1 MRYWLLFLLLP
12 FLLATGCSN
21 DDESVIPPSALPQ
34 FKSTA
39 KVKKLWAVAV
49 GDGVEDAFLS
59 LKPAVTERWVFAAAF
74 DGTVAKID
82 RETGDRVWTVETEKN
97 LSGGVGAGY
106 GLVVVG
112 SNNGEVLVL
121 NEEDGTQLWE
131 KSIGGQ
137 IMSAPAIGPDR
148 IVVQSIDGRL
158 HGLTRADG
166 AVAWIYD
173 TSIPILTL
181 RGESS
186 PVVIGGA
193 TLAGF
198 ANGKLAALDTTTGF
212 VAWERMIGEPKG
224 RSELER
230 LIDLDG
236 RFWVSGKTAYA
247 ATYQG
252 NVAAIDIPSGR
263 LLWQRKLSSFAGV
276 SEFLSQ
282 LYVVDEESVLQVME
296 STSGTDLWKQ
306 DGLRGRGLGAP
317 TAYDRYVVVG
327 DFEGYLHWL
336 SFQDGSYVARVK
348 VGVQRRPRPDAKLG
362 TVVRKPS
369 FDEGLRAEPVV
380 YQDIVYVQANS
391 GELAAYQVV
400 EKE

>member
-1 MRYWLLFLLLP
+1 MRYWFLILLVP
-12 FLLATGCSN
+12 FLLAGCSN
-21 DDESVIPPSALPQ
+21 NDDSVIEPSPLPQ

-39 KVKKLWAVAV
+39 KVKKLWAVSV
-49 GDGVEDAFLS
+49 GKGVDSAFLS
-59 LKPAVTERWVFAAAF
+59 LKPAVTERWIFAAAHN
-74 DGTVAKID
+74 GKVVKIERD
-82 RETGDRVWTVETEKN
+82 TGKRVWAVDTDQAIT
-97 LSGGVGAGY
+97 GGVGAGY
-106 GLVVVG
+106 GLVAVG
-112 SNNGEVLVL
+112 TGNGEALL
-121 NEEDGTQLWE
+121 LDEKDGTLLWQ
-131 KSIGGQ
+131 KSLGGQ

-148 IVVQSIDGRL
+148 VVVQTIDGRL
-158 HGLTRADG
+158 HGLSRDTG

-198 ANGKLAALDTTTGF
+198 ANGKLAALDTNTGF
-212 VAWERMIGEPKG
+212 VAWERVIGEAKG

-236 RFWVSGKTAYA
+236 RFWVSGKTVYA

-252 NVAAIDIPSGR
+252 NVAALDIPSGR

-282 LYVVDEESVLQVME
+282 LYVVDEESVVHAME
-296 STSGTDLWKQ
+296 SLSGTDMWQ
-306 DGLRGRGLGAP
+306 QEGLRGRGLSAP

-336 SFQDGSYVARVK
+336 SYRDGSYVARVK
-348 VGVQRRPRPDAKLG
+348 VGLQHRPRPDAKLG

-369 FDEGLRAEPVV
+369 YDEGLRAEPVV
-380 YQDIVYVQANS
+380 YQDIVYMQANS
-391 GELAAYQVV
+391 GELAAYQVI

>member
-1 MRYWLLFLLLP
+1 MRNWLLILLVPLLL
-12 FLLATGCSN
+12 AACSN
-21 DDESVIPPSALPQ
+21 NDDSVIPPSPLPE

-39 KVKKLWAVAV
+39 QVKKVWAVSV
-49 GDGVEDAFLS
+49 GKGVEDVFLS
-59 LKPAVTERWVFAAAF
+59 LKPAVTERWVYAAAR
-74 DGTVAKID
+74 DGSLVKLE
-82 RETGDRVWTVETEKN
+82 RETGEQVWRIETGRTIT
-97 LSGGVGAGY
+97 GGVGAGY
-106 GLVVVG
+106 GLVAVG
-112 SNNGEVLVL
+112 TGNGEVLVF
-121 NEEDGTQLWE
+121 NEEDGAQLWE
-131 KSIGGQ
+131 KSLGGQ
-137 IMSAPAIGPDR
+137 IMSSPAVGPDR
-148 IVVQSIDGRL
+148 VLVQSIDGVL
-158 HGLTRADG
+158 HGLTRDDG
-166 AVAWIYD
+166 AVAWIFD

-198 ANGKLAALDTTTGF
+198 ANGKLVALDTSSGF
-212 VAWERMIGEPKG
+212 VAWERLIGEPKG

-236 RFWVSGKTAYA
+236 RFWVSGKTVYA

-282 LYVVDEESVLQVME
+282 VYVVDEESVIHAME
-296 STSGTDLWKQ
+296 SLSGTDLWQQ
-306 DGLRGRGLGAP
+306 DALRGRRLSAP

-336 SFQDGSYVARVK
+336 SYKDGSFVARVK
-348 VGVQRRPRPDAKLG
+348 VGVPLRPRPGAKVG
-362 TVVRKPS
+362 MVVRKPS
-369 FDEGLRAEPVV
+369 ADEGLRAEAVV

-391 GELAAYQVV
+391 GELAAY
-400 EKE
+400 EIIESE

>member
-1 MRYWLLFLLLP
+1 MRNWLLILLFPLV
-12 FLLATGCSN
+12 LAGCSN
-21 DDESVIPPSALPQ
+21 NDDSVVAPSPLPQ

-39 KVKKLWAVAV
+39 QVKKLWGVRV
-49 GDGVEDAFLS
+49 GKGVENAFLS
-59 LKPAVTERWVFAAAF
+59 LRPAVTERWVFAAAHN
-74 DGTVAKID
+74 GWVMKIERD
-82 RETGDRVWTVETEKN
+82 TGKRVWAVQTEKAIT
-97 LSGGVGAGY
+97 GGVGAGY
-106 GLVVVG
+106 GLVAVG
-112 SNNGEVLVL
+112 TGNGEVLVFDEKEGAL
-121 NEEDGTQLWE
+121 LWQ
-131 KSIGGQ
+131 KSLGGQ
-137 IMSAPAIGPDR
+137 IMSAPAIGADR
-148 IVVQSIDGRL
+148 VVVQTIDGRL
-158 HGLTRADG
+158 HGLSRDTG

-186 PVVIGGA
+186 PWVIGGA

-198 ANGKLAALDTTTGF
+198 ANGKLAALDTSTGY
-212 VAWERMIGEPKG
+212 VAWERMIGEAKG

-236 RFWVSGKTAYA
+236 RFWVSGKTVYA

-282 LYVVDEESVLQVME
+282 LYVVDEESVVHAME
-296 STSGTDLWKQ
+296 SLSGVDVWQQ
-306 DGLRGRGLGAP
+306 DGLRGRLLSAP

-327 DFEGYLHWL
+327 DFDGYLHWL
-336 SFQDGSYVARVK
+336 SYRDGSYVARVK
-348 VGVQRRPRPDAKLG
+348 VGLPRRPRPDAKLG
-362 TVVRKPS
+362 TVVRKSS

-380 YQDIVYVQANS
+380 YQDTVYMQANS
-391 GELAAYQVV
+391 GELAAYQVI